1 MMKIVSFL
9 GISHK
14 SCVNEK
20 WNTQKHYFVH
30 VPEEYRKFCSF
41 SWVLRKWYVFMRSK
55 YLDSNIF
62 MQITVLIDFQHIKCF
77 SVGKILAENMFT
89 SYFLLPTLNKIG
101 LQRFHKTSKGKTK
114 LDYFFAIWPCFL
126 YIITFPVR
134 VQKIW
139 KDRKKCDYLP
149 HHMLLLTLLI
159 RAMVTNDAVRWCCMS
174 K

>member
-1 MMKIVSFL
+1 MCEFYFL
-9 GISHK
+9 IS
-14 SCVNEK
+14 VFN
-20 WNTQKHYFVH
+20 FVLSR
-30 VPEEYRKFCSF
+30 EF
-41 SWVLRKWYVFMRSK
+41 LRKWYVFMRSK

-62 MQITVLIDFQHIKCF
+62 MQITMLIDFQHIKCF
-77 SVGKILAENMFT
+77 SVGKILSETCSQAI
-89 SYFLLPTLNKIG
+89 SCCPHWIKLDYSDSI
-101 LQRFHKTSKGKTK
+101 KTSKGKTK

-159 RAMVTNDAVRWCCMS
+159 RAMVTNDAARWCCMS